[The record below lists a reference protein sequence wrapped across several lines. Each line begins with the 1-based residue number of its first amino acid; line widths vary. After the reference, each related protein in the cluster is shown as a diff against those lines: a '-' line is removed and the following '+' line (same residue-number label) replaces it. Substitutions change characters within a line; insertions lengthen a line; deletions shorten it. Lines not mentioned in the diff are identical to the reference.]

1 MRQIVK
7 ILIVLLILMFAL
19 LMTACGGNSGINKAI
34 ENGDLEAVKARLEQD
49 PAALKMFDEEGY
61 TLVHRAAQMGQ
72 KEILGFLIE
81 KGAAL
86 EVKTRD
92 VNGFRP
98 LHLAVDRGSKTCV
111 EMLMAKGV
119 NVNAVARVRVG
130 GPNFHHLTPLCFAV
144 RKGHEDMVKVL
155 IAGGAEVNPTAPVT
169 LTPLALAVIKGNV
182 PLARLLTEKGAALD
196 DKTYRGLTTLFWAVY
211 RGDLDMVKLLV
222 EKGAEVN
229 KRVYRELTPLH
240 YAVYWDKGWPGIVR
254 FLIENGAEVDAK
266 SEEGDTPLHY
276 AAIYGFDECIKVLLE
291 KGASLHTV
299 NMYGSTPLHRA
310 AFRGRKKTVRLLL
323 SLHTAAG
330 EGDLPAV
337 ASLLK
342 KYPQM
347 INSRDDEWKTPLHHA
362 ADNNQVRAAEL
373 LITNGADV
381 NAKSRKKRVDLL
393 YGVVGK
399 LLVPRVGRV
408 KYLKDEK
415 KPLDL
420 ALQKGYTQMAQLL
433 KKYSHGQAHCR
444 DEHG

>member
-7 ILIVLLILMFAL
+7 FLIILLILMVTF

-34 ENGDLEAVKARLEQD
+34 ENGDLEAVRARLEKD
-49 PAALKMFDEEGY
+49 PAALNMFDEEGY

-72 KEILGFLIE
+72 KEILGFLLE

-98 LHLAVDRGSKTCV
+98 LHLAVNRGNKACV
-111 EMLMAKGV
+111 EMLMARDV
-119 NVNAVARVRVG
+119 DVNAVARVRVG
-130 GPNFHHLTPLCFAV
+130 GPNFQRWTPLCFAV
-144 RKGHEDMVKVL
+144 WKGHEDVVKVL
-155 IAGGAEVNPTAPVT
+155 IAGGAELNPAAPVT
-169 LTPLALAVIKGNV
+169 IAPLALAVLKGNV
-182 PLARLLTEKGAALD
+182 PLARLLTEKGVKVDA
-196 DKTYRGLTTLFWAVY
+196 RPHHGLTTLFWAVY

-229 KRVYRELTPLH
+229 KRIYRQLTPLH

-266 SEEGDTPLHY
+266 CEEENTPLHY
-276 AAIYGFDECIKVLLE
+276 AAIYGFDECVKVLLE
-291 KGASLHTV
+291 KGASLHAV

-330 EGDLPAV
+330 KGDLAAV
-337 ASLLK
+337 AALLK
-342 KYPQM
+342 KYPRM

-362 ADNNQVRAAEL
+362 ADNNQLKAAEL
-373 LITNGADV
+373 LIANGADV

-393 YGVVGK
+393 HGVVGK

-408 KYLKDEK
+408 KYVKNEK

-433 KKYSHGQAHCR
+433 EGNGAI
-444 DEHG
+444 E